1 MSLKLASGA
10 SYSVNINCD
19 LGEGL
24 ANDAKLMP
32 YLHACNIACG
42 GHAGDKSSIHKTVKL
57 AIGHNVLVGA
67 HPSFP
72 DRENFGRTAMDI
84 SADDLRSSL
93 VAQIE
98 LVRDACLKQGIRL
111 NHVKAHGALYN
122 LMCED
127 PELQKTVEDAI
138 CCVDAD
144 LPIYAPLLF
153 KSTRLKVISEGFAD
167 RGYQEDGRLLRRGEK
182 GALIT
187 DAAQALSQSRS
198 LSNFDTLCVHGDNPS
213 ALETVKTLSQ
223 RLVKYVPY
231 GEDHYLMQWPQKI
244 HPDILWAV
252 LAAKAALRMAFPNVK
267 LVHAYCSLLIQH
279 RDLDKIKQVID
290 TSEIV
295 EVVGKVHHVEVN
307 YSVAELAAAVE
318 LSADEVIRLHSEPE
332 YLIYFLGFL
341 PGFPY
346 LGGLNPRLHLPRLA
360 QPKQNVAAGSVA
372 IGGQQTGI
380 YPQQSPGG
388 WHVIGHTDF
397 ELLPT
402 PFAAGDRI
410 KFIAR

>member
-1 MSLKLASGA
+1 
-10 SYSVNINCD
+10 VNINCD

-24 ANDAKLMP
+24 GNDAELMP
-32 YLHACNIACG
+32 YLHSCNIAGG
-42 GHAGDKSSIHKTVKL
+42 GHAGDAQSVSSTVSL
-57 AIGHNVLVGA
+57 AIANNVRIGA

-72 DRENFGRTAMDI
+72 DRQNFGRAKMSI
-84 SADDLRSSL
+84 SAGDLFDSL

-98 LVRDACLKQGIRL
+98 LVRDECLKQGVQL

-127 PELQKTVEDAI
+127 AELQKTVEDAI
-138 CCVDAD
+138 CCVDSD

-153 KSTRLKVISEGFAD
+153 KSTRLKVVREGFAD
-167 RGYQEDGRLLRRGEK
+167 RGYQEDGGLLHRGKE

-187 DAAQALSQSRS
+187 DAAQALSQSRL
-198 LSNFDTLCVHGDNPS
+198 LSNIDTLCVHGDNPS
-213 ALETVKTLSQ
+213 ALEVVKSLSQ
-223 RLVKYVPY
+223 RLVKYLSY
-231 GEDHYLMQWPQKI
+231 GDDHYLIQWPQKI

-252 LAAKAALRMAFPNVK
+252 LAAKEALRIEFPDAK
-267 LVHAYCSLLIQH
+267 LVHAYCSLLVQH
-279 RDLDKIKQVID
+279 RDLDKIKQVIEA
-290 TSEIV
+290 SEII
-295 EVVGKVHHVEVN
+295 EVVGKIHHVEVD
-307 YSVAELAAAVE
+307 YAVAELAAAVE
-318 LSADEVIRLHSEPE
+318 LSADDVISLHSAPE

-360 QPKQNVAAGSVA
+360 QPKQSIDAGSVA

>member
-10 SYSVNINCD
+10 SCLVNINCD

-24 ANDAKLMP
+24 ANDAELMP
-32 YLHACNIACG
+32 YLHSCNIACG
-42 GHAGDKSSIHKTVKL
+42 GHAGDAQSVAAAVSL
-57 AIGHNVLVGA
+57 AIANNVLIGA

-72 DRENFGRTAMDI
+72 DQQNFGRAAISI
-84 SADDLRSSL
+84 SADDLFASL
-93 VAQIE
+93 VEQIE
-98 LVRDACLKQGIRL
+98 LVRDECLRQGVRL

-127 PELQKTVEDAI
+127 AALQKIVEDAI
-138 CCVDAD
+138 CHVDAD
-144 LPIYAPLLF
+144 LPIYAPPLF
-153 KSTRLKVISEGFAD
+153 DSARLNIIREGFAD
-167 RGYQEDGRLLRRGEK
+167 RGYQKDWRLLPRDQE

-187 DAAQALSQSRS
+187 DAAHALSQSRL
-198 LSNFDTLCVHGDNPS
+198 LSKFDTLCVHGDNPS
-213 ALETVKTLSQ
+213 ALEIVKLLSQ
-223 RLVKYVPY
+223 RLVEYLPY
-231 GEDHYLMQWPQKI
+231 GDEHYLIRWPQKI

-252 LAAKAALRMAFPNVK
+252 LAARDALQIAFPTAK
-267 LVHAYCSLLIQH
+267 LVHAYCSLLIHQ
-279 RDLDKIKQVID
+279 RDLDKIKQVVEA
-290 TSEIV
+290 SSIV
-295 EVVGKVHHVEVN
+295 EVSGKIHHIEVN
-307 YSVAELAAAVE
+307 YSVDEFAAVVG
-318 LSADEVIRLHSEPE
+318 LSANKVIQLHTEPE

-346 LGGLNPRLHLPRLA
+346 LGGLDPHLHLPRLA
-360 QPKQNVAAGSVA
+360 QPKQNIAAGSVA

-397 ELLPT
+397 ELWPT
-402 PFAAGDRI
+402 QLAAGDRI